1 MGYITDKDKM
11 IYKSLKDLKPVELV
25 LNESDEA
32 IRIKTRTLDDSGIS
46 KILCA
51 TSAATATTAAGA
63 GFAASVSA
71 LGIGAL
77 VLGAPLVILGGVVAL
92 CCSASQDQ
100 KLQQA
105 KEICYTTAL
114 RKQNA
119 IIEELRK
126 ERYEDKKR
134 IEYLTALNNSLNGI
148 IADLTHD
155 LGY

>member
-11 IYKSLKDLKPVELV
+11 RYKSLKDLEPVELV
-25 LNESDEA
+25 FDESDKA
-32 IRIKTRTLDDSGIS
+32 IRIKTRTLDDSDIS

-51 TSAATATTAAGA
+51 TSSAAGA
-63 GFAASVSA
+63 GFAASIGIGM

-77 VLGAPLVILGGVVAL
+77 AVCAPVAILGGMVAL
-92 CCSASQDQ
+92 CCGASQAK
-100 KLQQA
+100 KLEQA

-126 ERYEDKKR
+126 ERYADKKR
-134 IEYLTALNNSLNGI
+134 IEYLTAVNNSLNGI

>member
-1 MGYITDKDKM
+1 MGYIEDKNEM
-11 IYKSLKDLKPVELV
+11 IYKSPKDLKPVCLV
-25 LNESDEA
+25 LKESDMA
-32 IRIKTRTLDDSGIS
+32 LRDKTRTLDDSKIS
-46 KILCA
+46 QILCA
-51 TSAATATTAAGA
+51 TGVAAGFSAAFGT
-63 GFAASVSA
+63 
-71 LGIGAL
+71 LGIGML
-77 VLGAPLVILGGVVAL
+77 VFAPVVLPAAIVGFIVGARRV
-92 CCSASQDQ
+92 Q
-100 KLQQA
+100 KLKQA

-126 ERYEDKKR
+126 ERDADKKR

>member
-11 IYKSLKDLKPVELV
+11 RYKSLKDLEPVELV
-25 LNESDEA
+25 FKESDEA
-32 IRIKTRTLDDSGIS
+32 IRTKTRTLDDSDIF
-46 KILCA
+46 KILC
-51 TSAATATTAAGA
+51 
-63 GFAASVSA
+63 VSA
-71 LGIGAL
+71 IVPGGGIFAL
-77 VLGAPLVILGGVVAL
+77 WHIANQAR
-92 CCSASQDQ
+92 
-100 KLQQA
+100 KLKQA

-114 RKQNA
+114 QKQNA

-126 ERYEDKKR
+126 ERNADKKR